1 MLCNAFFLSFLKRV
15 NKKNGKQK
23 EKGIKKIV
31 SSSIKNPKFA
41 NLFTSIRVKNIV
53 SFGFVQYLPAS
64 ELKIFV
70 GKCLLKRKS
79 GKL

>member
-1 MLCNAFFLSFLKRV
+1 MLCNAFLLSCLKRV
-15 NKKNGKQK
+15 NKKKGKQK

-31 SSSIKNPKFA
+31 SSSIKNPNFA

-70 GKCLLKRKS
+70 SKCSLMRKS
-79 GKL
+79 GTL